1 MNTIFI
7 SKPVNKNPKFLNF
20 LSNTN
25 NAIINNDNI
34 KIFEY
39 IYHNIKTF
47 VIHES
52 NIDNIVLN
60 FLQEYVGKVNI
71 LLYLED
77 NSEIFIDNPNIIHL
91 SRTRETNDNTINISK
106 YTVKELFN
114 QNNTDHSQSNIAC
127 FIDHMSE
134 LGTQMTQAIESI
146 NKNENYKIRLFN
158 NSQIHHAHN
167 IGILKE
173 KDKSYVLK
181 THKYFLDNGSEYLN
195 EAILSNCEVL
205 NLESVLSTSD
215 DNIFLSSRRA
225 SMVVRTHEDISTF
238 NEKFCI

>member
-7 SKPVNKNPKFLNF
+7 SKPINKNPKFLNF
-20 LSNTN
+20 LSHTN

-47 VIHES
+47 IIHER

-60 FLQEYVGKVNI
+60 FLQDYVGKLNI
-71 LLYLED
+71 LIYLED
-77 NSEIFIDNPNIIHL
+77 DSKPLIDHPNIIHL
-91 SRTRETNDNTINISK
+91 SRTMESKNNIVNVSK
-106 YTVKELFN
+106 YTIKKLFN
-114 QNNTDHSQSNIAC
+114 TNNLDHTQPNVAC
-127 FIDHMSE
+127 FIDHINE
-134 LGTQMTQAIESI
+134 LGKEMTQAIESI
-146 NKNENYKIRLFN
+146 NKKENFKIRLFN
-158 NSQIHHAHN
+158 NPQIHHAHN

-181 THKYFLDNGSEYLN
+181 THKYFLNNGSEYLN
-195 EAILSNCEVL
+195 EAILSNCEIL
-205 NLESVLSTSD
+205 NLESVLSIND
-215 DNIFLSSRRA
+215 DNILQSDTISVE
-225 SMVVRTHEDISTF
+225 SHEDISTF